1 MGTSTSTVAESRAET
16 LISGDGAYD
25 RSAPVNFGGSAS
37 SGTLPPINDGQLSR
51 MSRSFAH
58 WMIEKKRRRKEEKCR
73 KEDILEKW
81 GKKKRKVQTRNQNSH
96 LAAPQSIDAAIQ
108 FKFLHCSC
116 R

>member
-1 MGTSTSTVAESRAET
+1 MAAGEMGTSTSTVAESRAET

-58 WMIEKKRRRKEEKCR
+58 WMIEKKE
-73 KEDILEKW
+73 
-81 GKKKRKVQTRNQNSH
+81 KKKRRKM
-96 LAAPQSIDAAIQ
+96 
-108 FKFLHCSC
+108 
-116 R
+116 